1 MRLSAESTVDS
12 LRSSQSTV
20 GTGCEAQIDRGPHF
34 DAVQLPGG
42 ATALDSNQEKR
53 MNYKNGIALDMF
65 GNSTERTLGSIESS
79 RLAQAYLRLTDAYR
93 LSDGLSPRNFA
104 IDTKAK
110 RIARA
115 LAVSVC

>member
-12 LRSSQSTV
+12 LRLSQSTV
-20 GTGCEAQIDRGPHF
+20 GTGCANQTDRGSHF
-34 DAVQLPGG
+34 DAVQLPG

-53 MNYKNGIALDMF
+53 MNYKNGIALDTF
-65 GNSTERTLGSIESS
+65 GNSSERTLGSIESS

-93 LSDGLSPRNFA
+93 LSDGPSPRNSA
-104 IDTKAK
+104 IDAKAK